1 MVDSGV
7 SESFRAPIEPR
18 AAASERVAVP
28 GGAGSE
34 LLAAEGYAD
43 LRLIAASG
51 RGDIYRAKDRAG
63 HEVAIRLMT
72 PEHFAD
78 AEAIEAFAREA
89 RASLRLHHPHLV
101 RSIAAAQRDEHRYLI
116 MELVDGGSLRNRVL
130 EGGPLSEREAIV
142 LLQQV
147 AQALGYAWRHGVAH
161 RDVTPTNILLAPAR
175 VGHREPFCAKL
186 ANFGLSRLRD
196 LHAERPAKTSTGR
209 IVRAKPGQDHR
220 ADIRGLAAAVC
231 WALTPQARDEDSP
244 GSTLGVDGV
253 SPQTMQLL
261 GSMLD
266 TASRLTSWEG
276 VIESARHLPIPP
288 AGTSRTRAR

>member
-1 MVDSGV
+1 V
-7 SESFRAPIEPR
+7 SESFRAPVEPR
-18 AAASERVAVP
+18 AAASDRVAVP
-28 GGAGSE
+28 GGSGSE

-43 LRLIAASG
+43 LRLIAGSG

-78 AEAIEAFAREA
+78 AEAIDAFAREA

-116 MELVDGGSLRNRVL
+116 MELVDGGSLRSRVV

-142 LLQQV
+142 LLQQL

-161 RDVTPTNILLAPAR
+161 HDVKPANILLAPAR
-175 VGHREPFCAKL
+175 IGHREPFCAKL

-196 LHAERPAKTSTGR
+196 LHAERPAKTATGR
-209 IVRAKPGQDHR
+209 IVRSKPGQDFR
-220 ADIRGLAAAVC
+220 ADIRALAASVC
-231 WALTPQARDEDSP
+231 WALTPQQRDEDAP
-244 GSTLGVDGV
+244 GSTLGVDGISV
-253 SPQTMQLL
+253 ETMQLL
-261 GSMLD
+261 GGMLD
-266 TASRLTSWEG
+266 ADSRLVSWESVMEG
-276 VIESARHLPIPP
+276 ARHLPTHHG
-288 AGTSRTRAR
+288 GTSRTRAR